1 MRISDA
7 AERVERLA
15 RENGVYRGGNKSAKE
30 QRHVHS
36 QLKLDTRTKSANLDR
51 HPVKRNFLV
60 PGAVAAALA
69 RILLRESSS
78 PLPQGPHST
87 EFQTILSE
95 AFEACKRGNTLS
107 AIQLHSDMCHDFS
120 NAPLPEVESKVKLK
134 PLSSTNNLQ
143 FHSDP
148 LALFSSP
155 ITSTSPSSNFASSE
169 KQISLPNLISSEQF
183 TQHWKLVRYLSHLL
197 IRSQNWASAL
207 QIITLSA
214 AAFPL
219 TKSESI
225 SLLIPFLNQFQKQ
238 YLDTSLLL
246 YPPQSADAF
255 ETLVALA
262 RHISADAS
270 TANQTDSTNM
280 PSYTG
285 WILQLPQ
292 EQRTIIASIVIKS
305 RLLDGE
311 IFPAMSFFKHL
322 VSNTPL
328 TKRDIAVLWGSVV
341 HGLCLRNL
349 PSEAMAVLREIQ
361 SPPVSAI
368 TPVLESMARQKH
380 VDRLFDFLAWFLYSN
395 GTDEIAHIDERAF
408 QIAYWGCLEVS
419 GWWGTAF
426 VPNKSVWNS
435 GRRQMKNPNILKE
448 ARKLF
453 LRYLDQLMVSM
464 SDHDRKATT
473 SVAHSAIILEHVY
486 LKNRFE
492 AEQSLEQSVQSG
504 IDISPHVLK
513 QLVQMYPTNSD
524 TAAAIQAEIDRLER
538 PLPKK
543 GNVLIDPT
551 AFMNDLA
558 SFQQQSNEF
567 ESAEFWRG
575 ELAPVS
581 FDRRFVT
588 DVNYM
593 HDGLGRTKNDGARH
607 DRG

>member
-1 MRISDA
+1 
-7 AERVERLA
+7 
-15 RENGVYRGGNKSAKE
+15 
-30 QRHVHS
+30 
-36 QLKLDTRTKSANLDR
+36 
-51 HPVKRNFLV
+51 
-60 PGAVAAALA
+60 
-69 RILLRESSS
+69 
-78 PLPQGPHST
+78 
-87 EFQTILSE
+87 
-95 AFEACKRGNTLS
+95 
-107 AIQLHSDMCHDFS
+107 
-120 NAPLPEVESKVKLK
+120 
-134 PLSSTNNLQ
+134 
-143 FHSDP
+143 
-148 LALFSSP
+148 
-155 ITSTSPSSNFASSE
+155 
-169 KQISLPNLISSEQF
+169 
-183 TQHWKLVRYLSHLL
+183 
-197 IRSQNWASAL
+197 
-207 QIITLSA
+207 
-214 AAFPL
+214 
-219 TKSESI
+219 
-225 SLLIPFLNQFQKQ
+225 
-238 YLDTSLLL
+238 
-246 YPPQSADAF
+246 
-255 ETLVALA
+255 
-262 RHISADAS
+262 
-270 TANQTDSTNM
+270 M
-280 PSYTG
+280 PSHTG

-349 PSEAMAVLREIQ
+349 PSEAMAVLQEIQ

-380 VDRLFDFLAWFLYSN
+380 VDRLFDFLAWFLYST
-395 GTDEIAHIDERAF
+395 GTDEVAHIDERAF

-419 GWWGTAF
+419 GWWGKAF
-426 VPNKSVWNS
+426 VSNKSVWNS
-435 GRRQMKNPNILKE
+435 GRRQLKDPNILKE
-448 ARKLF
+448 TRKLF

-464 SDHDRKATT
+464 TDHDRKVTT

-492 AEQSLEQSVQSG
+492 AEQSLELSVQSG

-543 GNVLIDPT
+543 GNALMDPT

-558 SFQQQSNEF
+558 SFQQQSKEF

-588 DVNYM
+588 DVNYL